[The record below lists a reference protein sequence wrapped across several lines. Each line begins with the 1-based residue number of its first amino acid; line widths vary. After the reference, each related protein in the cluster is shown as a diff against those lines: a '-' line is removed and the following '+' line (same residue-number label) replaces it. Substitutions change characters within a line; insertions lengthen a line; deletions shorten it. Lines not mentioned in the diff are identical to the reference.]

1 MAERKRKRRGK
12 KKPTGK
18 ERMDRARKEISASI
32 NPAQVMIPGAPSR
45 ALAQVVVDPLRVQ
58 MLMTSTL
65 RKLSATEF
73 AEEWDIPP
81 WGAHYHFKVLRDRGF
96 VRIVEKVRRRG
107 ATEIFYRAT
116 KHCFIPDADWAA
128 LNPMFKGPITHA
140 IVEEL
145 WRVIAEAAE
154 ADTLDARDESI
165 IWWHE
170 VPLDEITFPKA
181 MAMQRLLIERLVAL
195 GDETAKNQAEGTGG
209 KRFPGVL
216 ALMGFEGAAD
226 KKPRKKRKRKGNP
239 GEKEK

>member
-1 MAERKRKRRGK
+1 MAERKKKRRGK

-32 NPAQVMIPGAPSR
+32 NPAQVMIPGATSR

-65 RKLSATEF
+65 RKVSATEF
-73 AEEWDIPP
+73 AEEWDIPD

-107 ATEIFYRAT
+107 ATEIYYRAV
-116 KHCFIPDADWAA
+116 KSCFISDANWAA
-128 LNPMFKGPITHA
+128 LNPMFKGPISHA

-145 WRVIAEAAE
+145 WRVITQAAE

-165 IWWHE
+165 IWWDE
-170 VPLDEITFPKA
+170 IPLDEITFPKA
-181 MAMQRLLIERLVAL
+181 MAMQRLLIDRMVAL
-195 GDETAKNQAEGTGG
+195 GAETAKNQAEGKGG

-216 ALMGFEGAAD
+216 ALMGFEGATE
-226 KKPRKKRKRKGNP
+226 KKPRKRKRKSKP
-239 GEKEK
+239 DETDK